1 MALGKKE
8 YEGRQ
13 TVTISAPLYGK
24 DGLPM
29 FVKAGAIIP
38 MMPEMNYIGEKP
50 VDPLTLDI
58 YPVKKGKSQFA
69 LLNRKRPDG
78 KTQKSVFECIADG
91 SNIEIEISNS
101 KVKQIMSQS
110 QLKVSDDSIFY
121 LSLPFVF
128 LQVFCL
134 FPSHQDT
141 ISTSI
146 AVCNLQFV

>member
-1 MALGKKE
+1 VALGKKE
-8 YEGRQ
+8 YEGGQ
-13 TVTISAPLYGK
+13 TVTIGAPLYGK

-50 VDPLTLDI
+50 VDLLTLDI

-101 KVKQIMSQS
+101 KVKHELWVHMTNKPCLTSRDSFYILLEKRPSGTAEPGYKMLYGLGMSS
-110 QLKVSDDSIFY
+110 QLIG
-121 LSLPFVF
+121 
-128 LQVFCL
+128 
-134 FPSHQDT
+134 
-141 ISTSI
+141 
-146 AVCNLQFV
+146 